1 PRSGRARS
9 DNAGPQSGR
18 TESDNVGPR
27 FMRGFDP
34 ISGGNPVNRKHSDHQ
49 SRRHRLIGHDYENPG
64 YYFIT
69 FATKNRRQLLGII
82 NGDLMILSPTG
93 RAVEGMIRGL
103 PKNIGQIGI
112 DSFAIMPD
120 HVHLL
125 LYIPIDKDSMS
136 IPDVI
141 RLIK

>member
-1 PRSGRARS
+1 
-9 DNAGPQSGR
+9 
-18 TESDNVGPR
+18 
-27 FMRGFDP
+27 
-34 ISGGNPVNRKHSDHQ
+34 
-49 SRRHRLIGHDYENPG
+49 IGHDYETPG

-69 FATKNRRQLLGII
+69 FATKNRRQILGTI
-82 NGDLMILSPTG
+82 NGDLMILSTTG

-125 LYIPIDKDSMS
+125 LYIPIDKDPIS

-141 RLIK
+141 RLIKGRSATIHRNSTGDHSGLWQKGFHDEIIRN